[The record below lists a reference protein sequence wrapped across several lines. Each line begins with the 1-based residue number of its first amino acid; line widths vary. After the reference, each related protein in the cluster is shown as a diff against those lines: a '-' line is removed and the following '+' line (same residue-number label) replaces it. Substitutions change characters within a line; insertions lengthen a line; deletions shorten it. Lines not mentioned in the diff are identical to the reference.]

1 MKNTNLTYLIYAF
14 NALPLA
20 LIVFP
25 LFVFVG
31 EHYSSSLEVSL
42 LGIGVIFLFVR
53 LLDGILDPLVG
64 LLSDKFNFLLGR
76 RKFWLVISLPITTL
90 SVWGL
95 FVADTSGQFALQY
108 FAINIVL
115 LTIGLSFFGPPYY
128 SLGAELSKE
137 YLERSKIAFLREGF
151 FLLGT
156 ISAAFIYALSDGSTE
171 ALRNIA
177 LAIIILHPTTIFLS
191 LIFVSENSEEN
202 NIEGVIGFINI
213 FETIKTEK
221 RVQKFLL
228 SQFFNSAANGIP
240 GALFA
245 FFVIHQL
252 GREDLVGP
260 LMLVYLISGVVGVP
274 IWIFLGRFIAK
285 TKLWCFS
292 ISFSIVIFTLVFFV
306 GNDDVF
312 LFIIICIL
320 TGLSVSADNALPTS
334 IQADLLDEDFKK
346 TGSNRSGAFFSIL
359 SVINKTSAAV
369 SGAFVLLFLHWVEF
383 NPMGNNKVAT
393 LFYLTCLYALA
404 PIILKLLPLFTMWSF
419 QEEKD

>member
-1 MKNTNLTYLIYAF
+1 MENTRLSYFIYAL

-31 EHYSSSLEVSL
+31 EHYSSSLGVSL
-42 LGIGVIFLFVR
+42 LGIGIIFLFVR
-53 LLDGILDPLVG
+53 LLDGFLDPLVG
-64 LLSDKFNFLLGR
+64 LLSDKFSFSMGR

-95 FVADTSGQFALQY
+95 FAADESGQFSIQY
-108 FAINIVL
+108 FSVNIVL
-115 LTIGLSFFGPPYY
+115 LTIGLSLFGPPYY

-156 ISAAFIYALSDGSTE
+156 ISAALIYALSDGSTE
-171 ALRNIA
+171 ALKNIA
-177 LAIIILHPTTIFLS
+177 LVVIILYPITIFLS
-191 LIFVSENSEEN
+191 LIFVKESSEKN
-202 NIEGVIGFINI
+202 NIEGYIGFINI
-213 FETIKTEK
+213 FKTIITER

-245 FFVIHQL
+245 FFVIHRL

-260 LMLVYLISGVVGVP
+260 LMLVYLISGLVGVP
-274 IWIFLGRFIAK
+274 IWIFLGRFIPK

-292 ISFSIVIFTLVFFV
+292 ICFSILIFFLVFFV
-306 GNDDVF
+306 GNNDVF
-312 LFIIICIL
+312 LFIVICIL
-320 TGLSVSADNALPTS
+320 TGLSVSADMALPTS
-334 IQADLLDEDFKK
+334 IQADLLDEDLKK

-369 SGAFVLLFLHWVEF
+369 SGAFVLLFLHWVDF
-383 NPMGNNKVAT
+383 DPMGNNKQDT

-404 PIILKLLPLFTMWSF
+404 PIILKILPLFTMWSF
-419 QEEKD
+419 KEEKN

>member
-1 MKNTNLTYLIYAF
+1 MKNTRLSYFIYAL

-31 EHYSSSLEVSL
+31 EHYSSSLGVSL
-42 LGIGVIFLFVR
+42 LGIGIIFLFVR
-53 LLDGILDPLVG
+53 LLDGFLDPLVG
-64 LLSDKFNFLLGR
+64 LLSDKFNFSMGR

-95 FVADTSGQFALQY
+95 FAADESGQFSIQY
-108 FAINIVL
+108 FSVNIVL
-115 LTIGLSFFGPPYY
+115 LTIGLSLFGPPYY

-156 ISAAFIYALSDGSTE
+156 ISAALIYALSDGSTE
-171 ALRNIA
+171 ALKNIA
-177 LAIIILHPTTIFLS
+177 LAVIILHPITIFFS
-191 LIFVSENSEEN
+191 LIFVKESSEKN
-202 NIEGVIGFINI
+202 NIEGYIGFINI
-213 FETIKTEK
+213 FETIITER

-245 FFVIHQL
+245 FFVIHRL

-260 LMLVYLISGVVGVP
+260 LMLVYLISGVIGVP
-274 IWIFLGRFIAK
+274 IWIFLGRFIIK
-285 TKLWCFS
+285 TRLWCFS
-292 ISFSIVIFTLVFFV
+292 ICFSILIFFLVFFV
-306 GNDDVF
+306 GNNDVF
-312 LFIIICIL
+312 LFIVICIL
-320 TGLSVSADNALPTS
+320 TGLSVSADMALPTS
-334 IQADLLDEDFKK
+334 IQADLLDEDLKK

-369 SGAFVLLFLHWVEF
+369 SGAFVLLFLYWVDF
-383 NPMGNNKVAT
+383 DPMGNNKEDT

-404 PIILKLLPLFTMWSF
+404 PIILKILPLFTMWSF
-419 QEEKD
+419 KEEKN

>member
-1 MKNTNLTYLIYAF
+1 MKNTRLSYFIYAL

-25 LFVFVG
+25 LFVFIG
-31 EHYSSSLEVSL
+31 EHYSSSLGVSL
-42 LGIGVIFLFVR
+42 LGIGIIFLCVR
-53 LLDGILDPLVG
+53 LLDGFLDPLVG
-64 LLSDKFNFLLGR
+64 LLSDKFNFSMGR

-95 FVADTSGQFALQY
+95 FAADESGQY
-108 FAINIVL
+108 FSVNIVL
-115 LTIGLSFFGPPYY
+115 LTIGLSLFGPPYY

-156 ISAAFIYALSDGSTE
+156 ISSALIYALSDGSTE
-171 ALRNIA
+171 ALKNIA
-177 LAIIILHPTTIFLS
+177 IAVIILHPITIFLS
-191 LIFVSENSEEN
+191 LFFVKESSEKN
-202 NIEGVIGFINI
+202 NIEGYIVFINI
-213 FETIKTEK
+213 FQTIIKER

-245 FFVIHQL
+245 FFVIHRL

-260 LMLVYLISGVVGVP
+260 LMLVYLISGVIGVP
-274 IWIFLGRFIAK
+274 IWIFLGRFILK
-285 TKLWCFS
+285 TRLWCFS
-292 ISFSIVIFTLVFFV
+292 ICFSILIFFLVFFV
-306 GNDDVF
+306 GNNDVF
-312 LFIIICIL
+312 LFIVICIL
-320 TGLSVSADNALPTS
+320 TGLSVSADMALPTS
-334 IQADLLDEDFKK
+334 IQADLLDEDLKK

-359 SVINKTSAAV
+359 SVINKTAAAV
-369 SGAFVLLFLHWVEF
+369 SGAFVLLFLYWVDF
-383 NPMGNNKVAT
+383 DPMGNNKDDT

-404 PIILKLLPLFTMWSF
+404 PIILKILPLFTMWSF
-419 QEEKD
+419 KEEKN

>member
-1 MKNTNLTYLIYAF
+1 MKNTRLSYFIYAL

-31 EHYSSSLEVSL
+31 EHYSSSLGISL
-42 LGIGVIFLFVR
+42 LGIGIIFLFVR
-53 LLDGILDPLVG
+53 LLDGFLDPLVG
-64 LLSDKFNFLLGR
+64 LLSDKFSFSMGR

-95 FVADTSGQFALQY
+95 FAADESGQFSIQY
-108 FAINIVL
+108 FSVNIVL
-115 LTIGLSFFGPPYY
+115 LTIGLSLFGPPYY

-156 ISAAFIYALSDGSTE
+156 ISAALIYALSDGSTE
-171 ALRNIA
+171 ALKNIA
-177 LAIIILHPTTIFLS
+177 LAVIILHPITIFFT
-191 LIFVSENSEEN
+191 LIFVEESSKKN
-202 NIEGVIGFINI
+202 NIEGYIGFINI
-213 FETIKTEK
+213 FETIITER

-245 FFVIHQL
+245 FFVIHRL

-260 LMLVYLISGVVGVP
+260 LMLVYLISGVIGVP
-274 IWIFLGRFIAK
+274 IWIFLGRFIIK
-285 TKLWCFS
+285 TRLWCFS
-292 ISFSIVIFTLVFFV
+292 ICFSILIFFLVFFV
-306 GNDDVF
+306 GNNDIF
-312 LFIIICIL
+312 LFIVICIL
-320 TGLSVSADNALPTS
+320 TGLSVSADMALPTS
-334 IQADLLDEDFKK
+334 IQADLLDEDLKK

-369 SGAFVLLFLHWVEF
+369 SGAFVLLFLYWVDF
-383 NPMGNNKVAT
+383 DPRGNNKEDT

-404 PIILKLLPLFTMWSF
+404 PIILKILPLFTMWSF
-419 QEEKD
+419 KEEKN

>member
-1 MKNTNLTYLIYAF
+1 MKNTRLSYFIYAL

-31 EHYSSSLEVSL
+31 EHYSSSLGVSL
-42 LGIGVIFLFVR
+42 LGIGIIFLFVR
-53 LLDGILDPLVG
+53 LLDGFLDPLVG
-64 LLSDKFNFLLGR
+64 LLSDKFSFSMGR

-95 FVADTSGQFALQY
+95 FAADQSSQFSIQY
-108 FAINIVL
+108 FSVNIVL
-115 LTIGLSFFGPPYY
+115 LTIGLSLFGPPYY

-156 ISAAFIYALSDGSTE
+156 ISAALIYALSDGSTE
-171 ALRNIA
+171 ALKNIA
-177 LAIIILHPTTIFLS
+177 LAVIILHPITIFLS
-191 LIFVSENSEEN
+191 LIFVKESSEKN
-202 NIEGVIGFINI
+202 NIEGYIGFINI
-213 FETIKTEK
+213 FETIITER

-245 FFVIHQL
+245 FFVIHRL

-260 LMLVYLISGVVGVP
+260 LMLVYLISGVIGVP
-274 IWIFLGRFIAK
+274 IWIFLGRFILK
-285 TKLWCFS
+285 TRLWCFS
-292 ISFSIVIFTLVFFV
+292 ICFSILIFFLVFFV
-306 GNDDVF
+306 GNNDVF
-312 LFIIICIL
+312 LFIVICIL
-320 TGLSVSADNALPTS
+320 TGLSVSADMALPTS
-334 IQADLLDEDFKK
+334 IQADLLDEDLKK

-369 SGAFVLLFLHWVEF
+369 SGAFVLLFLYWVDF
-383 NPMGNNKVAT
+383 DPMGNNKEDT

-404 PIILKLLPLFTMWSF
+404 PIILKILPLFTMWSF
-419 QEEKD
+419 KEEKN

>member
-1 MKNTNLTYLIYAF
+1 MKNTRLSYLIYSL

-31 EHYSSSLEVSL
+31 EHYSSSLGVSL
-42 LGIGVIFLFVR
+42 LGIAIIFLFVR
-53 LLDGILDPLVG
+53 LLDGFLDPLVG
-64 LLSDKFNFLLGR
+64 LLSDKFNFWMGR
-76 RKFWLVISLPITTL
+76 RKFWLVISLPITTF

-95 FVADTSGQFALQY
+95 FVADGSGQFAIQY
-108 FAINIVL
+108 FTVNIVL
-115 LTIGLSFFGPPYY
+115 LTIGLSLFGPPYY

-156 ISAAFIYALSDGSTE
+156 ISSALIYALSDGSTE

-177 LAIIILHPTTIFLS
+177 LAVIILHPITVFLS
-191 LIFVSENSEEN
+191 LIFVKERFEKN
-202 NIEGVIGFINI
+202 NIEGAIGFVNI
-213 FETIKTEK
+213 FKTLITER
-221 RVQKFLL
+221 RVQKFLF

-245 FFVIHQL
+245 FFVIHRL

-260 LMLVYLISGVVGVP
+260 LMLVYLTSGVIGVP
-274 IWIFLGRFIAK
+274 IWIFLGRFIPKA
-285 TKLWCFS
+285 KLWCFS
-292 ISFSIVIFTLVFFV
+292 IISSIFIFFLVFFV
-306 GNDDVF
+306 GNNDVF
-312 LFIIICIL
+312 LFIMICIL
-320 TGLSVSADNALPTS
+320 TGLSVSADMALPTS

-369 SGAFVLLFLHWVEF
+369 SGAFVLLFLYWIDF
-383 NPMGNNKVAT
+383 DPMGDNKVDT
-393 LFYLTCLYALA
+393 LFYLTCLYAFA

-419 QEEKD
+419 QEEKN

>member
-1 MKNTNLTYLIYAF
+1 MKNTRLSYFIYSL

-31 EHYSSSLEVSL
+31 EHYSSSLGVSL
-42 LGIGVIFLFVR
+42 LGIAIIFLFVR
-53 LLDGILDPLVG
+53 LLDGFLDPLVG
-64 LLSDKFNFLLGR
+64 LLSDKFNFWMGR
-76 RKFWLVISLPITTL
+76 RKFWLVISLPITTI

-95 FVADTSGQFALQY
+95 FVADGSGQLAIQY
-108 FAINIVL
+108 FTVNIVL
-115 LTIGLSFFGPPYY
+115 LTIGLSLFGPPYY

-156 ISAAFIYALSDGSTE
+156 ISSALIYALSDGSTE

-177 LAIIILHPTTIFLS
+177 LAVIILHPITVFLS
-191 LIFVSENSEEN
+191 LIFVKERFEKN
-202 NIEGVIGFINI
+202 NIEGAIGFVNI
-213 FETIKTEK
+213 FKTLITER

-245 FFVIHQL
+245 FFVIHRL

-260 LMLVYLISGVVGVP
+260 LMLVYLTSGVIGVP
-274 IWIFLGRFIAK
+274 IWIFLGRFIPK

-292 ISFSIVIFTLVFFV
+292 IISSIFIFFLVFFV
-306 GNDDVF
+306 GNNDVF
-312 LFIIICIL
+312 LFIMICIL
-320 TGLSVSADNALPTS
+320 TGLSVSADMALPTS
-334 IQADLLDEDFKK
+334 IQADLLDEDLKK

-369 SGAFVLLFLHWVEF
+369 SGAFVLLFLYCIDF
-383 NPMGNNKVAT
+383 DPMGDNKTDT

-404 PIILKLLPLFTMWSF
+404 PITLKLLPLFTMWSF
-419 QEEKD
+419 QEEKN

>member
-1 MKNTNLTYLIYAF
+1 MKNTRLSYFIYAL

-31 EHYSSSLEVSL
+31 EHYSSSLGVSL
-42 LGIGVIFLFVR
+42 LGIGIIFLFVR
-53 LLDGILDPLVG
+53 LLDGFLDPLVG
-64 LLSDKFNFLLGR
+64 LLSDKFSFSMGR

-95 FVADTSGQFALQY
+95 FAPDESGQFSIQY
-108 FAINIVL
+108 FSVNIVL
-115 LTIGLSFFGPPYY
+115 LTIGLSLFGPPYY

-156 ISAAFIYALSDGSTE
+156 ISAALIYALSDGSTE
-171 ALRNIA
+171 ALKNIA
-177 LAIIILHPTTIFLS
+177 LAVIILHPITIFFS
-191 LIFVSENSEEN
+191 LIFVKESSEKN
-202 NIEGVIGFINI
+202 NIEGYIGFINI
-213 FETIKTEK
+213 FETIITER

-245 FFVIHQL
+245 FFVIHRL

-260 LMLVYLISGVVGVP
+260 LMLVYLISGVIGVP
-274 IWIFLGRFIAK
+274 IWIFLGRFILK
-285 TKLWCFS
+285 TRLWCFS
-292 ISFSIVIFTLVFFV
+292 ICFSILIFFLVFFV
-306 GNDDVF
+306 GNNDVF
-312 LFIIICIL
+312 LFIVICIL
-320 TGLSVSADNALPTS
+320 TGLSVSADMALPTS
-334 IQADLLDEDFKK
+334 IQADLLDEDLKK

-369 SGAFVLLFLHWVEF
+369 SGAFVLLFLYWVDF
-383 NPMGNNKVAT
+383 DPMGNNKEDT

-404 PIILKLLPLFTMWSF
+404 PIILKILPLFTMWSF
-419 QEEKD
+419 KEEKN

>member
-1 MKNTNLTYLIYAF
+1 MENTRLSYFIYSL
-14 NALPLA
+14 NALPFA

-31 EHYSSSLEVSL
+31 EHYSSSLGVSL
-42 LGIGVIFLFVR
+42 LGIAIIFLFVR
-53 LLDGILDPLVG
+53 LLDGFLDPLVG
-64 LLSDKFNFLLGR
+64 LLSDKFNFWIGR
-76 RKFWLVISLPITTL
+76 RKFWLVISLPITIL

-95 FVADTSGQFALQY
+95 FVAEESGQFAIQY
-108 FAINIVL
+108 FTVNIVL
-115 LTIGLSFFGPPYY
+115 LTIGLSLFGPPYY

-137 YLERSKIAFLREGF
+137 YLKRSKIAFLREGF

-156 ISAAFIYALSDGSTE
+156 ISSALIYAISEGSTE

-177 LAIIILHPTTIFLS
+177 FAVIILHPITVFLS
-191 LIFVSENSEEN
+191 LIFVKERFEKN
-202 NIEGVIGFINI
+202 NIEGAIGFVNI
-213 FETIKTEK
+213 FKTLITEK

-245 FFVIHQL
+245 FFVIHRL

-260 LMLVYLISGVVGVP
+260 LMLVYLISGVIGVP
-274 IWIFLGRFIAK
+274 IWIFLGRFIPK

-292 ISFSIVIFTLVFFV
+292 IISSIFIFFLVFFV
-306 GNDDVF
+306 GNNDVF
-312 LFIIICIL
+312 LFIMICIL
-320 TGLSVSADNALPTS
+320 TGLSVSADMALPTS
-334 IQADLLDEDFKK
+334 IQADLLDEDLKK
-346 TGSNRSGAFFSIL
+346 TGSNRSGTFFSIL

-369 SGAFVLLFLHWVEF
+369 SGAFVLLFLYCIDF
-383 NPMGNNKVAT
+383 DPMGDNKADT

-419 QEEKD
+419 QEEKN

>member
-1 MKNTNLTYLIYAF
+1 MKNTRLSYFIYAL
-14 NALPLA
+14 NAFPLA

-31 EHYSSSLEVSL
+31 EHYSSSLGVSL

-53 LLDGILDPLVG
+53 LLDGFLDPLVG
-64 LLSDKFNFLLGR
+64 LLSDKFSFSMGR

-95 FVADTSGQFALQY
+95 FAADESGQFSIQY
-108 FAINIVL
+108 FSVNIVL
-115 LTIGLSFFGPPYY
+115 LTIGLSLFGPPYY

-156 ISAAFIYALSDGSTE
+156 ISAALIYALSDGSTE
-171 ALRNIA
+171 ALKNIA
-177 LAIIILHPTTIFLS
+177 IAVIILHPITIFLS
-191 LIFVSENSEEN
+191 LIFVKESSEKN
-202 NIEGVIGFINI
+202 NIEGYIGFINI
-213 FETIKTEK
+213 FETIITER

-245 FFVIHQL
+245 FFVIHRL

-260 LMLVYLISGVVGVP
+260 LMLVYLISGVIGVP
-274 IWIFLGRFIAK
+274 IWIFLGRFILK
-285 TKLWCFS
+285 TRLWCFS
-292 ISFSIVIFTLVFFV
+292 ICFSILIFFLVFFV
-306 GNDDVF
+306 DNNDVF
-312 LFIIICIL
+312 LFIVICIL
-320 TGLSVSADNALPTS
+320 TGLSVSADMALPTS
-334 IQADLLDEDFKK
+334 IQADLLDEDLKK

-369 SGAFVLLFLHWVEF
+369 SGAFVLLFLYWVDF
-383 NPMGNNKVAT
+383 DPMGNNKEDT

-404 PIILKLLPLFTMWSF
+404 PIILKILPLFTMWSF
-419 QEEKD
+419 KEEKN

>member
-1 MKNTNLTYLIYAF
+1 MKNTRLSYFIYAL

-31 EHYSSSLEVSL
+31 EHYSSSLGVSL
-42 LGIGVIFLFVR
+42 LGIGIIFLFVR
-53 LLDGILDPLVG
+53 LLDGFLDPLVG
-64 LLSDKFNFLLGR
+64 LLSDKFSFSMGR

-95 FVADTSGQFALQY
+95 FAADESGQFSIQY
-108 FAINIVL
+108 FSVNIVL
-115 LTIGLSFFGPPYY
+115 LTIGLSLFGPPYY

-156 ISAAFIYALSDGSTE
+156 ISAALIYALSDGSTE
-171 ALRNIA
+171 ALKNIA
-177 LAIIILHPTTIFLS
+177 LAVIILHPITIFFS
-191 LIFVSENSEEN
+191 LIFVKESSEKN
-202 NIEGVIGFINI
+202 NIEGYIGFINI
-213 FETIKTEK
+213 FETIITER

-245 FFVIHQL
+245 FFVIHRL

-260 LMLVYLISGVVGVP
+260 LMLVYLISGVIGVP
-274 IWIFLGRFIAK
+274 IWIFLGRFIPK

-292 ISFSIVIFTLVFFV
+292 IISSIFIFFLVFFV
-306 GNDDVF
+306 GNNDVF
-312 LFIIICIL
+312 LFIMICIL
-320 TGLSVSADNALPTS
+320 TGLSVSADMALPTS

-346 TGSNRSGAFFSIL
+346 TGSNRSGGFFSIL

-369 SGAFVLLFLHWVEF
+369 SGAFVLLFLHYIDF
-383 NPMGNNKVAT
+383 DPMGDNKADT

-419 QEEKD
+419 QEERN

>member
-1 MKNTNLTYLIYAF
+1 MKNTRLSYFIYAL

-31 EHYSSSLEVSL
+31 EHYSSSLGVSL
-42 LGIGVIFLFVR
+42 LGIGIIFLVVR
-53 LLDGILDPLVG
+53 LLDGFLDPLVG
-64 LLSDKFNFLLGR
+64 LLSDKFRFSMGR

-95 FVADTSGQFALQY
+95 FAADVSGQFSIQY
-108 FAINIVL
+108 FSVNIAL
-115 LTIGLSFFGPPYY
+115 LTIGLSLFGPPYY

-156 ISAAFIYALSDGSTE
+156 ISAALIYALSDGSTE
-171 ALRNIA
+171 ALKNIA
-177 LAIIILHPTTIFLS
+177 IAVIILHPITIFLS
-191 LIFVSENSEEN
+191 LFFVKESSEKN
-202 NIEGVIGFINI
+202 NIEGYIGFINI
-213 FETIKTEK
+213 FETIITER

-245 FFVIHQL
+245 FFVIHRL

-260 LMLVYLISGVVGVP
+260 LMLVYLISGVIGVP
-274 IWIFLGRFIAK
+274 IWIFLGRFILK
-285 TKLWCFS
+285 TRLWCFS
-292 ISFSIVIFTLVFFV
+292 ICFSILIFFLVFFV
-306 GNDDVF
+306 GNNDVF
-312 LFIIICIL
+312 LFIVICIL
-320 TGLSVSADNALPTS
+320 TGLSVSADMALPTS

-369 SGAFVLLFLHWVEF
+369 SGAFVLLFLYWVDF
-383 NPMGNNKVAT
+383 DPMGNNKEDT

-404 PIILKLLPLFTMWSF
+404 PIILKILPLFTMWSF
-419 QEEKD
+419 KEEKN

>member
-1 MKNTNLTYLIYAF
+1 MKNTRLSYLIYSL

-31 EHYSSSLEVSL
+31 EHYSSSLGVSL
-42 LGIGVIFLFVR
+42 LGIAIIFLFVR
-53 LLDGILDPLVG
+53 LLDGFLDPLVG
-64 LLSDKFNFLLGR
+64 LLSDKFNFWMGR
-76 RKFWLVISLPITTL
+76 RKFWLVISLPITTF

-95 FVADTSGQFALQY
+95 FVADGSGQFAIQY
-108 FAINIVL
+108 FTVNIVL
-115 LTIGLSFFGPPYY
+115 LTIGLSLFGPPYY

-156 ISAAFIYALSDGSTE
+156 ISSALIYALSDGSTE

-177 LAIIILHPTTIFLS
+177 LAVIILHPITVFLS
-191 LIFVSENSEEN
+191 LIFVKERFEKN
-202 NIEGVIGFINI
+202 NIEGAIGFVNI
-213 FETIKTEK
+213 FKTLITER
-221 RVQKFLL
+221 RVQKFLF

-245 FFVIHQL
+245 FFVIHRL

-260 LMLVYLISGVVGVP
+260 LMLVYLTSGVIGVP
-274 IWIFLGRFIAK
+274 IWIFLGRFIPK
-285 TKLWCFS
+285 TKLWCYS
-292 ISFSIVIFTLVFFV
+292 ISFSILIFFLVFFV
-306 GNDDVF
+306 GNNDVF
-312 LFIIICIL
+312 LFIMICIL
-320 TGLSVSADNALPTS
+320 TGLSVSADMALPTS
-334 IQADLLDEDFKK
+334 IQADLLDEDLKK

-369 SGAFVLLFLHWVEF
+369 SGAFVLLFLYWIDF
-383 NPMGNNKVAT
+383 DPMGDNKVDT
-393 LFYLTCLYALA
+393 LFYLTCLYAFA

-419 QEEKD
+419 QEEKN

>member
-1 MKNTNLTYLIYAF
+1 MKNTRLSYFIYAL

-31 EHYSSSLEVSL
+31 EHYSSSLGVSL

-53 LLDGILDPLVG
+53 LLDGFLDPLVG
-64 LLSDKFNFLLGR
+64 LLSDKFSFSMGR

-95 FVADTSGQFALQY
+95 FAADESGQFSIQY
-108 FAINIVL
+108 FSLNIVL
-115 LTIGLSFFGPPYY
+115 LTIGLSLFGPPYY

-156 ISAAFIYALSDGSTE
+156 ISAALIYALSDGSTE
-171 ALRNIA
+171 ALMNIA
-177 LAIIILHPTTIFLS
+177 LAVIILHPITIFLS
-191 LIFVSENSEEN
+191 LIFVKESSEKN
-202 NIEGVIGFINI
+202 NIEGYIGFINI
-213 FETIKTEK
+213 FETIITER

-245 FFVIHQL
+245 FFVIHRL

-260 LMLVYLISGVVGVP
+260 LMLVYLISGVIGVP
-274 IWIFLGRFIAK
+274 IWIFLGRFILK
-285 TKLWCFS
+285 TRLWCFS
-292 ISFSIVIFTLVFFV
+292 ICFSILIFFLVFFV
-306 GNDDVF
+306 GNNDVF
-312 LFIIICIL
+312 LFIVICIL
-320 TGLSVSADNALPTS
+320 TGLSVSADLALPTS
-334 IQADLLDEDFKK
+334 IQADLLDEDLKK

-369 SGAFVLLFLHWVEF
+369 SGAFVLLFLYWVDF
-383 NPMGNNKVAT
+383 DPMGNNKDDT

-404 PIILKLLPLFTMWSF
+404 PIILKILPLFTMWSF
-419 QEEKD
+419 KEEKN

>member
-1 MKNTNLTYLIYAF
+1 MKNTRLSYFIYAL

-31 EHYSSSLEVSL
+31 EHYSSSLGVSL
-42 LGIGVIFLFVR
+42 LGIGIIFLVVR
-53 LLDGILDPLVG
+53 LLDGFLDPLVG
-64 LLSDKFNFLLGR
+64 LLSDKFRFSMGR

-95 FVADTSGQFALQY
+95 FAADVSGQFSIQY
-108 FAINIVL
+108 FSVNIVL
-115 LTIGLSFFGPPYY
+115 LTIGLSLFGPPYY

-156 ISAAFIYALSDGSTE
+156 ISAALIYALSDGSTE
-171 ALRNIA
+171 ALKNIA
-177 LAIIILHPTTIFLS
+177 LAVIILHPTTIFLS
-191 LIFVSENSEEN
+191 LVFVKESSEKN
-202 NIEGVIGFINI
+202 NIEGYIGFINI
-213 FETIKTEK
+213 FETIITER

-245 FFVIHQL
+245 FFVIHRL

-260 LMLVYLISGVVGVP
+260 LMLVYLISGVIGVP
-274 IWIFLGRFIAK
+274 IWIFLGRFILK
-285 TKLWCFS
+285 TRLWCFS
-292 ISFSIVIFTLVFFV
+292 ICFSILIFFLVFFV
-306 GNDDVF
+306 GNNDVF
-312 LFIIICIL
+312 LFIVICIL
-320 TGLSVSADNALPTS
+320 TGLSVSADMALPTS
-334 IQADLLDEDFKK
+334 IQADLLDEDLKK

-369 SGAFVLLFLHWVEF
+369 SGAFVLLFLYWVDF
-383 NPMGNNKVAT
+383 DPMGNNKEDT

-404 PIILKLLPLFTMWSF
+404 PIILKILPLFTMWSF
-419 QEEKD
+419 KEEKN

>member
-1 MKNTNLTYLIYAF
+1 MKNTRLSYFIYAL

-31 EHYSSSLEVSL
+31 EHYSSSLGVSL
-42 LGIGVIFLFVR
+42 LGIGIIFLCVR
-53 LLDGILDPLVG
+53 LLDGFLDPLVG
-64 LLSDKFNFLLGR
+64 LLSDKFNFSMGR

-95 FVADTSGQFALQY
+95 FAADVSGQFSIQY
-108 FAINIVL
+108 FSVNIVL
-115 LTIGLSFFGPPYY
+115 LTIGLSLFGPPYY

-156 ISAAFIYALSDGSTE
+156 ISSALIYALSDGSTE
-171 ALRNIA
+171 ALKNIA
-177 LAIIILHPTTIFLS
+177 IAVIILHPISIFLS
-191 LIFVSENSEEN
+191 LFFVKESSEKN
-202 NIEGVIGFINI
+202 NIEGYIGFINI
-213 FETIKTEK
+213 FETIITER

-245 FFVIHQL
+245 FFVIHRL

-260 LMLVYLISGVVGVP
+260 LMLVYLISGVIGVP
-274 IWIFLGRFIAK
+274 IWIFLGRFILK
-285 TKLWCFS
+285 TRLWCFS
-292 ISFSIVIFTLVFFV
+292 ICFSILIFFLVFFV
-306 GNDDVF
+306 GNNDVF
-312 LFIIICIL
+312 LFIVICIL
-320 TGLSVSADNALPTS
+320 TGLSVSADMALPTS
-334 IQADLLDEDFKK
+334 IQADLLDEDLKK

-369 SGAFVLLFLHWVEF
+369 SGAFVLLFLYWVDF
-383 NPMGNNKVAT
+383 DPMGNNKEDT

-404 PIILKLLPLFTMWSF
+404 PIILKILPLFTMWSF
-419 QEEKD
+419 KEEKN

>member
-1 MKNTNLTYLIYAF
+1 MKNTRLSYFIYSL

-31 EHYSSSLEVSL
+31 EHYSSSLGVSL
-42 LGIGVIFLFVR
+42 LGIAIIFLFVR
-53 LLDGILDPLVG
+53 LLDGFLDPLVG
-64 LLSDKFNFLLGR
+64 LLSDKFNFWMGR
-76 RKFWLVISLPITTL
+76 RKFWLVISLPITTI

-95 FVADTSGQFALQY
+95 FVADGSGQLAIQY
-108 FAINIVL
+108 FTVNIVL
-115 LTIGLSFFGPPYY
+115 LTIGLSLFGPPYY

-156 ISAAFIYALSDGSTE
+156 ISSALIYALSDGSTE
-171 ALRNIA
+171 ALRNIG
-177 LAIIILHPTTIFLS
+177 LAVIILHPITVFLS
-191 LIFVSENSEEN
+191 LIFVKERFEKN
-202 NIEGVIGFINI
+202 NIEGAIGFVNI
-213 FETIKTEK
+213 FKTLITER

-245 FFVIHQL
+245 FFVIHRL

-260 LMLVYLISGVVGVP
+260 LMLVYLTSGVIGVP
-274 IWIFLGRFIAK
+274 IWIFLGRFIPK
-285 TKLWCFS
+285 TKLWCYS
-292 ISFSIVIFTLVFFV
+292 ISFSILIFFLVFFV
-306 GNDDVF
+306 GNNDVF
-312 LFIIICIL
+312 LFIMICIL
-320 TGLSVSADNALPTS
+320 TGLSVSADMALPTS
-334 IQADLLDEDFKK
+334 IQADLLDEDLKK

-369 SGAFVLLFLHWVEF
+369 SGAFVLFFLYFIDFDPV
-383 NPMGNNKVAT
+383 GDNKADT

-404 PIILKLLPLFTMWSF
+404 PIILKLWPLFTMWSF
-419 QEEKD
+419 QEEKN

>member
-1 MKNTNLTYLIYAF
+1 MKNTRLSYFIYAL
-14 NALPLA
+14 NAFPLA

-31 EHYSSSLEVSL
+31 EHYSSSLGVSL

-53 LLDGILDPLVG
+53 LLDGFLDPLVG
-64 LLSDKFNFLLGR
+64 LLSDKFSFSMGR

-95 FVADTSGQFALQY
+95 FAADESGQFSIQY
-108 FAINIVL
+108 FSVNIVL
-115 LTIGLSFFGPPYY
+115 LTIGLSLFGPPYY

-156 ISAAFIYALSDGSTE
+156 ISAALIYALSDGSTE
-171 ALRNIA
+171 ALKNIA
-177 LAIIILHPTTIFLS
+177 IAVIILHPITIFLS
-191 LIFVSENSEEN
+191 LIFVKESSEKN
-202 NIEGVIGFINI
+202 NIEGYIGFINI
-213 FETIKTEK
+213 FETIITER

-245 FFVIHQL
+245 FFVIHRL

-260 LMLVYLISGVVGVP
+260 LMLVYLISGVIGVP
-274 IWIFLGRFIAK
+274 IWIFLGRFILK
-285 TKLWCFS
+285 TRLWCFS
-292 ISFSIVIFTLVFFV
+292 ICFSILIFFLVFFV
-306 GNDDVF
+306 GNNDVF
-312 LFIIICIL
+312 LFIVICIL
-320 TGLSVSADNALPTS
+320 TGLSVSADMALPTS
-334 IQADLLDEDFKK
+334 IQADLLDEDLKK

-369 SGAFVLLFLHWVEF
+369 SGAFVLLFLYWVDF
-383 NPMGNNKVAT
+383 DPMGNNKEDT

-404 PIILKLLPLFTMWSF
+404 PIILKILPLFTMWSF
-419 QEEKD
+419 KEEKN